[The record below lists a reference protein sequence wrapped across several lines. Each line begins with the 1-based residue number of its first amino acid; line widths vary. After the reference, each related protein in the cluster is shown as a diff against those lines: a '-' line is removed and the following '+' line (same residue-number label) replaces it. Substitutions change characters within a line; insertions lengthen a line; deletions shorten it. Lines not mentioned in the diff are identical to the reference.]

1 MTIRI
6 IPTVPPNA
14 GSRKRDFESR
24 PERVARLLSRKLR
37 RSGRRCAAAAA
48 RQFISPV
55 NYVSLGLRQCSIRS
69 RRRESQLN
77 RESQGTF
84 SLFYEAAV
92 QETIRSAS
100 GSERRRALDERQKSL
115 RVSWAKESGPKAAT
129 FNTIMI
135 EAKR

>member
-24 PERVARLLSRKLR
+24 PERVARPSSRKLR
-37 RSGRRCAAAAA
+37 RSGRHCAASAA
-48 RQFISPV
+48 RPFIPPV

-69 RRRESQLN
+69 RRRESAEP
-77 RESQGTF
+77 RERRTF

-115 RVSWAKESGPKAAT
+115 RVSWAKESGPKAET